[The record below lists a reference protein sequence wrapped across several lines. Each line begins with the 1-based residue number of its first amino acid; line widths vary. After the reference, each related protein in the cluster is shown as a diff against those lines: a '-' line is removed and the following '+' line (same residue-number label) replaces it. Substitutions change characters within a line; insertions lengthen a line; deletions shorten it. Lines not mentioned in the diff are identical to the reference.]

1 MNPPHACY
9 KLTLVVVG
17 KMKNYEAAALMQLV
31 KARKIDHGVCGEI
44 SSHNNEEAF
53 HIISF
58 TDPSKNVWNPPKKP
72 PPKPKTGGS
81 QNVNID
87 TNLLLGLESK
97 ALDQK
102 YSGDIFKLQ
111 SNS

>member
-1 MNPPHACY
+1 
-9 KLTLVVVG
+9 
-17 KMKNYEAAALMQLV
+17 MKNYEAAALMQLV
-31 KARKIDHGVCGEI
+31 KARKIDHGVYGEI

-58 TDPSKNVWNPPKKP
+58 PDPSKNIWNPPKKP

-87 TNLLLGLESK
+87 SNLLLGLELK

-111 SNS
+111 SNSWRAKDSCKAATA

>member
-1 MNPPHACY
+1 
-9 KLTLVVVG
+9 
-17 KMKNYEAAALMQLV
+17 MKKYEATALMQLV

-44 SSHNNEEAF
+44 NNHNNEEAF
-53 HIISF
+53 HIILF
-58 TDPSKNVWNPPKKP
+58 TDPSRNIWNHPKKR
-72 PPKPKTGGS
+72 PPKPKTVGS

-87 TNLLLGLESK
+87 VNLLLGLELK
-97 ALDQK
+97 VLDQK